1 MRLNL
6 SEQTRVIRFARRKG
20 EYMDKSL
27 VVLMAR
33 VKIRFFGMLREIAG
47 KREETLQLEDSSSA
61 IDLIRE
67 LSSKH
72 GKRFSEVVFDKNGN
86 LREGFAYA
94 INGDTLNETRLA
106 SIECSDIQEFV
117 ILPPISGG

>member
-1 MRLNL
+1 M
-6 SEQTRVIRFARRKG
+6 
-20 EYMDKSL
+20 
-27 VVLMAR
+27 

-47 KREETLQLEDSSSA
+47 KREETLEMEDSSSGM
-61 IDLIRE
+61 DLIRE

-72 GKRFSEVVFDKNGN
+72 GKRFSQVVFDKDGN

-94 INGDTLNETRLA
+94 INGDTVNETTLA
-106 SIECSDIQEFV
+106 SIKCNGVQEFV

>member
-1 MRLNL
+1 
-6 SEQTRVIRFARRKG
+6 
-20 EYMDKSL
+20 
-27 VVLMAR
+27 MAS
-33 VKIRFFGMLREIAG
+33 VKILFFGMLREIAG
-47 KREETLQLEDSSSA
+47 RREETLQLEDSSSA

-72 GKRFSEVVFDKNGN
+72 GQRFSEIVFDKRGN

-94 INGDTLNETRLA
+94 VNGDTVNETKLA
-106 SIECSDIQEFV
+106 SIKCRDVREFV